1 MSSLEIAFN
10 NMLSPAILFFILGVI
25 AVSVKSDLEI
35 PDSIGSVITLY
46 ILISIGLKG
55 GVSVSK
61 TGVQGLIIYALA
73 AVIIGIVITTLVYV
87 IVSKIGFD
95 SSNAG
100 SIAGHYG
107 ACSSVTLTSTLVFL
121 QQTGANFEE
130 FVPALYPF
138 MDTAALITA
147 IILGYTGLKKKSTET
162 DKSEYAIKDILRI
175 SLTAK
180 STLMIFGGFLIGL
193 ISGVEGTKSLMPFYD
208 NIFKGVFTVFMLDIG
223 LLTGSRLYE
232 LKNVRPITFLLAII
246 LPPIHA
252 TIAII
257 LATFIGLSPGGATIL
272 AALASGASYI
282 TAPAVMRDTFPDAN
296 PSLGLAIALGIV
308 FPFNIILGIPLYYHL
323 AIMISQFIK

>member
-1 MSSLEIAFN
+1 MSSLEIAFS

-35 PDSIGSVITLY
+35 PDSIGSAITLY

-61 TGVQGLIIYALA
+61 TGVQEVMIYALA
-73 AVIIGIVITTLVYV
+73 AVVIGIVITTLVYV
-87 IVSKIGFD
+87 IMSKIGFD

-121 QQTGANFEE
+121 QQIGANFEE

-147 IILGYTGLKKKSTET
+147 IILGYTGLKKKSAETE
-162 DKSEYAIKDILRI
+162 KSENTIKDILRI

-180 STLMIFGGFLIGL
+180 STLLIFGGFLIGL

-208 NIFKGVFTVFMLDIG
+208 NIFKGLFTVFMLDIG

-232 LKNVRPITFLLAII
+232 LKNIKPITFLLAII

-257 LATFIGLSPGGATIL
+257 LATFMGLSPGGATIF
-272 AALASGASYI
+272 AALAGGASYI

-296 PSLGLAIALGIV
+296 PSLALGMTLGII
-308 FPFNIILGIPLYYHL
+308 FPFNIILGIPLYYQL
-323 AIMISQFIK
+323 ASMISQFI

>member
-1 MSSLEIAFN
+1 MSSLEIAFS
-10 NMLSPAILFFILGVI
+10 NMASPAILFFILGVI

-35 PDSIGSVITLY
+35 PDSIGSIITLY
-46 ILISIGLKG
+46 VLISIGLKG
-55 GVSVSK
+55 GISVSK
-61 TGVQGLIIYALA
+61 TGVQGLLIYALL
-73 AVIIGIVITTLVYV
+73 AVIIGIIITILVY
-87 IVSKIGFD
+87 IIMSKLGFD

-121 QQTGANFEE
+121 QQIGADFEE

-147 IILGYTGLKKKSTET
+147 IILGYAGLKKRSAET
-162 DKSEYAIKDILRI
+162 DKSEYRIKDILRI

-180 STLMIFGGFLIGL
+180 STLLIFGGFLIGL
-193 ISGVEGTKSLMPFYD
+193 ISGVEGTRSLMPFYD
-208 NIFKGVFTVFMLDIG
+208 NIFKGVFTIFMLDIG
-223 LLTGSRLYE
+223 LLAGSRLYE
-232 LKNVRPITFLLAII
+232 LKNVRPIAFLLAII
-246 LPPIHA
+246 LPLIHA

-257 LATFIGLSPGGATIL
+257 LATVFGLSPGGATIL

-282 TAPAVMRDTFPDAN
+282 TAPAVMRDTFPEAN

-308 FPFNIILGIPLYYHL
+308 FPFNIILGIPLYHHL
-323 AIMISQFIK
+323 ATMISQFIN

>member
-1 MSSLEIAFN
+1 MSSLEIAFS

-35 PDSIGSVITLY
+35 PDSIGSAITLY

-61 TGVQGLIIYALA
+61 TGVKEVIVYALA
-73 AVIIGIVITTLVYV
+73 AVLIGIIITTLVYV
-87 IVSKIGFD
+87 IMSKIGFD

-121 QQTGANFEE
+121 QQIGANFEE

-147 IILGYTGLKKKSTET
+147 IILGYIGIKKKSAGIE
-162 DKSEYAIKDILRI
+162 KSEYTIKDILCI

-180 STLMIFGGFLIGL
+180 STLLIFGGFLIGL

-208 NIFKGVFTVFMLDIG
+208 NIFKGLFTVFMLDIG

-232 LKNVRPITFLLAII
+232 LKNVKPITFLLAII

-252 TIAII
+252 IIAII
-257 LATFIGLSPGGATIL
+257 LATFMGLSPGGATIF
-272 AALASGASYI
+272 AALAGGASYI

-296 PSLGLAIALGIV
+296 PSLALGMTLGII
-308 FPFNIILGIPLYYHL
+308 FPFNIILGIPLYYQL
-323 AIMISQFIK
+323 ANMISQFI